1 MEQQNDVI
9 YLQEGELSPDS
20 EAEPPQSPENASVEE
35 ILKALKKKKI
45 YKVRYKRK
53 LPEWL
58 MFSSLVEIPEDKE
71 LEEAMLNMKD

>member
-35 ILKALKKKKI
+35 ILKALKKKKSI
-45 YKVRYKRK
+45 RYVTN
-53 LPEWL
+53 ENC
-58 MFSSLVEIPEDKE
+58 
-71 LEEAMLNMKD
+71 LNG